1 MVYRNFFFPFIVTNE
16 QLVVNII
23 FNGEDVTVKKEIL
36 NLKQKE
42 NLLKS
47 ISQRVINLLCY
58 G

>member
-1 MVYRNFFFPFIVTNE
+1 MVYRNFFPFIVTNE

>member
-1 MVYRNFFFPFIVTNE
+1 MVYRNFFPFIVTNE

-42 NLLKS
+42 NPLKS